1 MSLIIPEV
9 FAQCVNEKLHTGF
22 KMAQLAYDATADVAD
37 ITTCG
42 NKVAFPTFDRV
53 AKVGVVTKGTALVPA
68 EVSMT
73 NNEADVKQCGGSVRV
88 YDKDAR
94 QIKGAVQDNMAAQL
108 ADSMVQDLDAALA
121 KTIVT
126 EATHKVALASAT
138 AITFD
143 ELLEVLATFGDNV
156 DYQSFA
162 GIAIHSNLY
171 PSFIKMDAFVSREK
185 TMVKEGNGLVSD
197 SIIGYF
203 MGIPVI
209 MSNTACYD
217 GTAKEANLYA
227 IKKGA
232 LGYVMQQT
240 PSIEVQ
246 RPSLLLATDIIA
258 SDMYATKVL
267 DKEGIVIAKKTIV

>member
-1 MSLIIPEV
+1 
-9 FAQCVNEKLHTGF
+9 
-22 KMAQLAYDATADVAD
+22 MAQLAYDATADVAD

-53 AKVGVVTKGTALVPA
+53 AKIGVVTKGTALVPA
-68 EVSMT
+68 EVSMS
-73 NNEADVKQCGGSVRV
+73 NNEADIMQCGGSVRV

-94 QIKGAVQDNMAAQL
+94 QIKGAVQDNMAQQL
-108 ADSMVQDLDAALA
+108 ADAMVQDLDASLA
-121 KTIVT
+121 NTIVT
-126 EATHKVALASAT
+126 EGTHKVALASAT
-138 AITFD
+138 AITYA
-143 ELLEVLATFGDNV
+143 EILEVLATFGDNV
-156 DYQSFA
+156 DYESFA
-162 GIAIHSNLY
+162 GIAIHSNLL
-171 PSFIKMDAFVSREK
+171 PSFLQMDAFTSREK
-185 TMVKEGNGLVSD
+185 TMVKEGNGLISN

-217 GTAKEANLYA
+217 ATAKEANLYA

-240 PSIEVQ
+240 PTIELQ

-267 DKEGIVIAKKTIV
+267 DKEGIVIAKKTIA

>member
-42 NKVAFPTFDRV
+42 NKVAFPTFDRTV
-53 AKVGVVTKGTALVPA
+53 TVGTVNGTLVPA

-73 NNEADVKQCGGSVRV
+73 NNEADVKQIAGAAKIK
-88 YDKDAR
+88 DKDAK
-94 QIKGAVQDNMAAQL
+94 QIKGAVMDNMAQQL
-108 ADSMVQDLDAALA
+108 ADAMIMNLDAALA
-121 KTIVT
+121 TTIVT

-138 AITFD
+138 AVTYN
-143 ELLEVLATFGDNV
+143 EMLEVLATFGDNV
-156 DYQSFA
+156 DYDSFA
-162 GIAIHSNLY
+162 GIAIHSSFL
-171 PSFIKMDAFVSREK
+171 PSFLGMDAFTSRER
-185 TMVKEGNGLVSD
+185 TIVKEGNGLVSN
-197 SIIGYF
+197 SVIGYF

-240 PSIEVQ
+240 PSIELQ

>member
-9 FAQCVNEKLHTGF
+9 FAECVNEKLHTGF

-42 NKVAFPTFDRV
+42 NKVAFPTFDRTV
-53 AKVGVVTKGTALVPA
+53 TVGTVNGTLVPA

-73 NNEADVKQCGGSVRV
+73 NNEADVKQIAGAAKIK
-88 YDKDAR
+88 DKDAK
-94 QIKGAVQDNMAAQL
+94 QIKGAVMDNMAQQL
-108 ADSMVQDLDAALA
+108 ADAMIINLDAALA
-121 KTIVT
+121 TTIVT

-138 AITFD
+138 AVTYN
-143 ELLEVLATFGDNV
+143 EMLEVLATFGDNV
-156 DYQSFA
+156 DYDSFA
-162 GIAIHSNLY
+162 GIAIHSSFL
-171 PSFIKMDAFVSREK
+171 PSFLGMDAFTSRER
-185 TMVKEGNGLVSD
+185 TIVKEGNGLVSN
-197 SIIGYF
+197 SVIGYF

-217 GTAKEANLYA
+217 ATAKEANLYA

-240 PSIEVQ
+240 PTIEVQ
-246 RPSLLLATDIIA
+246 RDGLNLCNYIIGQ
-258 SDMYATKVL
+258 DMYATKVL